1 MARLKQIIVF
11 GVNIDSPNKNQVKI
25 GKMMRPADEP
35 INLAVQ
41 AEPVSSTINFQ
52 EYQNATEH
60 GAPRRMAVIQGLPYH
75 HSDRYCA
82 FSWNHPMICPTN
94 TKNIPRYRFI
104 NVSTVLFRLERT
116 YKKPPLS

>member
-1 MARLKQIIVF
+1 MILVQYIHKWLLPSHQKSWIKIIKIAKPKQTIVF
-11 GVNIDSPNKNQVKI
+11 GVNIDSPRRNQVRMGKI
-25 GKMMRPADEP
+25 ISPAEEP

-60 GAPRRMAVIQGLPYH
+60 GAPRRKAVIQGLPDH

-82 FSWNHPMICPTN
+82 
-94 TKNIPRYRFI
+94 
-104 NVSTVLFRLERT
+104 
-116 YKKPPLS
+116 LS